1 MSSNQIIF
9 IINTYERFKGNLVSV
24 RSSFQIKYGKDI
36 SYKTILKV
44 ISNTNNAVMK
54 SYRKLNKVTKVAI

>member
-36 SYKTILKV
+36 SYETILKI